1 LLWTERHFQGNIVLR
16 KLKGEEGLVPRVEFT
31 MKHTNLDPPN
41 RAQWTIGVGDE
52 WIPLAVVNDKAA
64 YDFPEGTVDFLL
76 SINMEGPAGA
86 VAEATM
92 VQKTANGDK
101 PVEPDFKRKIKKK
114 EANTVVRD
122 FQVETL

>member
-1 LLWTERHFQGNIVLR
+1 M
-16 KLKGEEGLVPRVEFT
+16 PRVVFT

-41 RAQWTIGVGDE
+41 RAHWTIGVGEE
-52 WIPLAVVNDKAA
+52 WIPLPLVNGKAA
-64 YDFPEGTVDFLL
+64 YNFSKGTVDFIL
-76 SINMEGPAGA
+76 SVDMEGPAGA

-92 VQKTANGDK
+92 VQETDEGDK